1 MGASPSVTA
10 VASGG
15 SATSGRTGPLAMS
28 NASDLRR
35 RLGLTAAV
43 VGAFAATV
51 VVLALTSTIVARV
64 G

>member
-1 MGASPSVTA
+1 MGASASVTA
-10 VASGG
+10 VTGGG
-15 SATSGRTGPLAMS
+15 SATSRRTGALVVAPG
-28 NASDLRR
+28 SDLRR